1 MVEVK
6 WTNQSI
12 EDINNI
18 ADFIAKD
25 SVKYARLQ
33 VNTFFDTCKILE
45 QFPYAGRVVP
55 ESGKENIREL
65 KVGSYRIIYL
75 IINQGT
81 IDILTIRHS
90 HRILKI
96 KNLGKGKAS

>member
-6 WTNQSI
+6 WTEQSI

-18 ADFIAKD
+18 AEFISKD

-33 VNTFFDTCKILE
+33 VNIFFETCKILE
-45 QFPYAGRVVP
+45 QFPNAGRIVP
-55 ESGKENIREL
+55 ETGKVNIREL
-65 KVGSYRIIYL
+65 IVGSYRIIYQIVTPGL
-75 IINQGT
+75 I
-81 IDILTIRHS
+81 DVLTVHHS

-96 KNLGKGKAS
+96 SSIRRKK

>member
-12 EDINNI
+12 DDIGNI
-18 ADFIAKD
+18 AEFIAKD

-33 VNTFFDTCKILE
+33 VSIFFETCKILE
-45 QFPYAGRVVP
+45 QFPNAGRIVP
-55 ESGKENIREL
+55 EKGKENIREL
-65 KVGSYRIIYL
+65 IVGSYRIIYQ
-75 IINQGT
+75 IISLEK
-81 IDILTIRHS
+81 IDILTVHHS

-96 KNLGKGKAS
+96 KIGGKRK